1 MHLWIDNV
9 LQLEYVRYESIDI
22 DYINRRVPWASEK
35 SLFANFCKDSKMT
48 NNLIS
53 WSQNH

>member
-22 DYINRRVPWASEK
+22 DYVNRRVPWASEK
-35 SLFANFCKDSKMT
+35 NLFANFCKGSKMT

-53 WSQNH
+53 